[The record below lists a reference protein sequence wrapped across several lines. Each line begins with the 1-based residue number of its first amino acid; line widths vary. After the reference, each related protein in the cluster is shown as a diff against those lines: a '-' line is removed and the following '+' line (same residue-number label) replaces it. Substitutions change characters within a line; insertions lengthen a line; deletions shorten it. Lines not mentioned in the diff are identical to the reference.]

1 MATLIYNDRQMK
13 EAEDKNA
20 LFSFLLPPYL
30 SHLLLDLFKL
40 QSLRVCEDD
49 NMDVTLI
56 LVFSFSLL
64 TLSLPRNQM
73 VSPGRKE
80 KEDINI
86 LAQTQGVQAMVPI
99 RVNNQQHVTEQASS
113 RRSHNPVSSDNQ
125 VPTGLPAFDKVISY
139 AGSSLTRK
147 DAVQYSITS

>member
-40 QSLRVCEDD
+40 QPPRVCEDD

-56 LVFSFSLL
+56 LVFFFFLSTDLVPTTQPDGEPQQKGERRHQHSSTNSRSTSNGSNQSQQPTACYRASLL
-64 TLSLPRNQM
+64 S
-73 VSPGRKE
+73 
-80 KEDINI
+80 
-86 LAQTQGVQAMVPI
+86 
-99 RVNNQQHVTEQASS
+99 
-113 RRSHNPVSSDNQ
+113 
-125 VPTGLPAFDKVISY
+125 
-139 AGSSLTRK
+139 
-147 DAVQYSITS
+147 